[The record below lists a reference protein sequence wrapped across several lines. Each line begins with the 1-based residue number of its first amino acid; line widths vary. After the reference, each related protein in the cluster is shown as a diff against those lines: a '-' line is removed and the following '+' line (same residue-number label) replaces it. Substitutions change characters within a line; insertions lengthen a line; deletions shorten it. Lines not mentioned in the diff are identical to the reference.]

1 MLRLARLYY
10 VEGVSQNQLAEREG
24 ISKATVSRM
33 LSLARENGFV
43 TVTVNDGL
51 RDANVLANQLRDIYP
66 DVQFTVIPTSH
77 NDRTEIL
84 DKVALATAHY
94 LDNLIKNG
102 DIIGFGGSEI
112 LNMIAKYLTPKDVR
126 DVVALSLTGII
137 VNPNCESIAY
147 QTGVKL
153 ANAYQTDANF
163 LPLPIIFD
171 DIAAKE
177 LVEKEGLIRHLEK
190 LGRLANIALIS
201 LDSIEDSSFLNQM
214 NYFKDEQKR
223 KITEKAVGDIL
234 GHFVN
239 NNGEIIDPT
248 LDERVVTTPL
258 NNLKHKEYSIATVHK
273 VETVPTLKAALK
285 AGYCNKVFID
295 QYSTQVLLD
304 SYV

>member
-66 DVQFTVIPTSH
+66 DVQFTVVPTSH

-94 LDNLIKNG
+94 LDNLVKNG

-137 VNPNCESIAY
+137 VNPNYESIAY

-223 KITEKAVGDIL
+223 KITEKAVWDIL
-234 GHFVN
+234 S
-239 NNGEIIDPT
+239 IIMARSLILP
-248 LDERVVTTPL
+248 
-258 NNLKHKEYSIATVHK
+258 
-273 VETVPTLKAALK
+273 
-285 AGYCNKVFID
+285 
-295 QYSTQVLLD
+295 
-304 SYV
+304 